1 MLKTPSVEYKR
12 IMDKELGI
20 RTDLNFSVSI
30 LEARR

>member
-1 MLKTPSVEYKR
+1 MLKAPSVESFW

-20 RTDLNFSVSI
+20 RTDLNFSVST